1 MSSFHPRPHAG
12 LLWAVMIPL
21 IFGSAAT
28 SHAVDAPLA
37 VVQGEPVT
45 QKDVSDAAAGS
56 YQDTILNHLILERLV
71 DAAAKKAG
79 VSVTPAEVDSALKSW
94 KDDRFNGDENAY
106 EAALMQ
112 DGMSPTLYSDV
123 LRVQMLAQRVVTATT
138 HLDDDDY
145 DQVLVQRL
153 AIHTRKDAEQVF
165 AWLTAGWDILDI
177 QRKNHVN
184 VELLTATWF
193 SRWDNRIPPEA
204 LAPLFK
210 LKPTEFMRPVPQPD
224 GPGYEIL
231 ILQQHRSGAAVP
243 PSDRQV
249 AAVSLLPGKIRA
261 SLQEWWV
268 ALQKQVAE
276 ARAAGAAGATGA
288 PAH

>member
-1 MSSFHPRPHAG
+1 
-12 LLWAVMIPL
+12 MIPL
-21 IFGSAAT
+21 IFGHAPASYAA
-28 SHAVDAPLA
+28 DAPLA
-37 VVQGEPVT
+37 VVQGEAIT
-45 QKDVSDAAAGS
+45 QKDVSDAAAGA
-56 YQDTILNHLILERLV
+56 YRDTLLNHLILERLV
-71 DAAAKKAG
+71 EAAAKKAG
-79 VSVTPAEVDSALKSW
+79 VSVAPAEVEAALKSW

-106 EAALMQ
+106 ESALMQ
-112 DGMSPTLYSDV
+112 DGMSPTLYADV
-123 LRVQMLAQRVVTATT
+123 IRVQMLAQRVVTATT
-138 HLDDDDY
+138 HLDDSDY

-153 AIHTRKDAEQVF
+153 AIHTREDAERVF

-184 VELLTATWF
+184 VEFLTADWF
-193 SRWDNRIPPEA
+193 SRWDSRIPANA

-210 LKPTEFMRPVPQPD
+210 LKPTEFMRPIPQPG

-231 ILQQHRSGAAVP
+231 IMQQHRSGAAVTAA
-243 PSDRQV
+243 DRQV

-276 ARAAGAAGATGA
+276 ARAAGGAGA